1 MLFLYELAGHVQE
14 MPSSIALRES
24 LWIYPIIETVHV
36 LGLCL
41 FVGTAWL
48 WDLRLL
54 GVTLRRVPVSAALDA
69 DPSVDRRRALP
80 SWPSAAS
87 GSCFRNRC
95 GSTPNIFFRIK
106 LVLLIAA
113 GLNAFIFHRTVG
125 RRKEEWDWIPLTP
138 FRARLAGAL
147 SLGLWAAVIVTGRLI
162 AYNWF
167 GRPDPEP

>member
-1 MLFLYELAGHVQE
+1 MLFFYEFARRVQE

-24 LWIYPIIETVHV
+24 LWMYPIVETVHV

-54 GVTLRRVPVSAALDA
+54 GLTLRGVPVSRV
-69 DPSVDRRRALP
+69 SKHILP
-80 SWPSAAS
+80 WTAVGFAIMAVS
-87 GSCFRNRC
+87 GLGLVFSEPLRFY
-95 GSTPNIFFRIK
+95 SNIFFRIK
-106 LVLLIAA
+106 LVLLAAA
-113 GLNAFIFHRTVG
+113 GLNAFIFHKTVG
-125 RRKEEWDWIPLTP
+125 RRKEEWDAISLLP

-147 SLGLWAAVIVTGRLI
+147 SLGLWATVIVTGRLI

-167 GRPDPEP
+167 GAVRP